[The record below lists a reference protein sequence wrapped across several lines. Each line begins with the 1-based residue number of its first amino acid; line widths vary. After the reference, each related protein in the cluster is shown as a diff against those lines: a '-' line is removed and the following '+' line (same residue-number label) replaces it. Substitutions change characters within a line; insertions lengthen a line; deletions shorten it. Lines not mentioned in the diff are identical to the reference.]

1 VRESQRPAQALTDEE
16 RVLKLIERTRLLI
29 ALDDDIP
36 TETKLSTQPM
46 LKMLEAAIAGSDV
59 VDEQRASG
67 YYSALYTDL
76 VPYPDLEALLSAMR
90 VFLPYL

>member
-1 VRESQRPAQALTDEE
+1 MAQTLSDEE

-29 ALDDDIP
+29 ALDDEIP
-36 TETKLSTQPM
+36 TETKLNTQPM
-46 LKMLEAAIAGSDV
+46 LKMLEAAIAAGATDQ
-59 VDEQRASG
+59 QRASG

-76 VPYPDLEALLSAMR
+76 AAYPDLEALLSAMR

>member
-1 VRESQRPAQALTDEE
+1 VAQALTDEE
-16 RVLKLIERTRLLI
+16 RVLKLIDRTRLLI

-36 TETKLSTQPM
+36 TETKLNTQPM
-46 LKMLEAAIAGSDV
+46 LKMLEAAIAGSEA

-67 YYSALYTDL
+67 YYSALYADL
-76 VPYPDLEALLSAMR
+76 APYPDLEALLSAMR